1 MTEEEN
7 DPLAESQDPSCDA
20 GRPPGSSPCPASA
33 PSESVPR
40 SQMGHSQFSAWG
52 RGRNVTLCGT
62 EFGLPQRGVWPVL
75 APGQFPSDAHSDH
88 TTSCML
94 TRRLMADPKIA

>member
-52 RGRNVTLCGT
+52 RGRNVTCVV
-62 EFGLPQRGVWPVL
+62 QNS
-75 APGQFPSDAHSDH
+75 AS
-88 TTSCML
+88 
-94 TRRLMADPKIA
+94 PKEGSGPFWLLEVNP